1 MLDDTDS
8 SDHFW
13 LVDVRKIVAAL
24 SVAVVLV
31 VGLLFLLP
39 ALVSTD
45 WVRAELGRRLSSA
58 TGMTIR
64 LDGPV
69 RLSLLPRLA
78 VVADDISLSTG
89 TGDIAISA
97 LLDVDNAVVAMVEK
111 ARDSVGCAGGS
122 DNRARGF
129 GERGAS
135 SRAEGCSG

>member
-24 SVAVVLV
+24 TVAVVLV

-45 WVRAELGRRLSSA
+45 WVRAELGRQLSSA
-58 TGMTIR
+58 TGMSIR

-89 TGDIAISA
+89 AGDI
-97 LLDVDNAVVAMVEK
+97 
-111 ARDSVGCAGGS
+111 
-122 DNRARGF
+122 
-129 GERGAS
+129 
-135 SRAEGCSG
+135 

>member
-1 MLDDTDS
+1 MLAAKRQLGSRPARRQSTAGFSQAPEACMLNDTDS
-8 SDHFW
+8 SDRFW

-24 SVAVVLV
+24 TVAVVLV

-45 WVRAELGRRLSSA
+45 WVRAELSRQLSSA

-69 RLSLLPRLA
+69 RLSLLPKLA
-78 VVADDISLSTG
+78 VVANDISLSTG

-97 LLDVDNAVVAMVEK
+97 PRFSTSITL
-111 ARDSVGCAGGS
+111 
-122 DNRARGF
+122 
-129 GERGAS
+129 S
-135 SRAEGCSG
+135 SLWSKKLE